1 MKSVAAIT
9 FDYRPS
15 RLLAALCL
23 LMMALG
29 LGALWSSQLGRYPLW
44 AAVLS
49 LAAVAA
55 VAVSLWRQ
63 WRLPLRRIGWDSDGN
78 WLLLDADLRQQPA
91 RLAGW
96 RVLGGI
102 VVLRLAGGG
111 GTAVLPLLPDNLDRD
126 TRRRLRVRLQQLA
139 PAAALPPTLS

>member
-1 MKSVAAIT
+1 MKSVSAIT

-15 RLLAALCL
+15 RLLAALSL
-23 LMMALG
+23 LMLALG
-29 LGALWSSQLGRYPLW
+29 LGALWSSQLGRFPLW
-44 AAVLS
+44 AALLS
-49 LAAVAA
+49 LVAVAT
-55 VAVSLWRQ
+55 VVVSLRRQ
-63 WRLPLRRIGWDSDGN
+63 WRLPLRRIGWDSEGN
-78 WLLLDADLRQQPA
+78 WLLLDAGLKQQPA
-91 RLAGW
+91 RLVGW

-111 GTAVLPLLPDNLDRD
+111 STTVLPLLPDNLDRD

>member
-1 MKSVAAIT
+1 MKSVSAIT

-23 LMMALG
+23 LMLALG
-29 LGALWSSQLGRYPLW
+29 ITALWSSQLGRFPRW

-55 VAVSLWRQ
+55 AAVSLWRQ
-63 WRLPLRRIGWDSDGN
+63 WQLPVRRVGWDGEGN
-78 WLLLDADLRQQPA
+78 WLLLDAGLKQQPA
-91 RLAGW
+91 RLLGW

-102 VVLRLAGGG
+102 VVLRLGSSAGA
-111 GTAVLPLLPDNLDRD
+111 AVLPLLPDNLDHD

-139 PAAALPPTLS
+139 PDAGLPPTLS